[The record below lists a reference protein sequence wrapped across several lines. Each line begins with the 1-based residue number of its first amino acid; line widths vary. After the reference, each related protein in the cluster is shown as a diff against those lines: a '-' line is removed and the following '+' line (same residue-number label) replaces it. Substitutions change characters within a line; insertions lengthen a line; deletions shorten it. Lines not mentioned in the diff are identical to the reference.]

1 MPDWIIVFLVTIGY
15 LGASLAVG
23 LLSGRSASRGIEGYV
38 AGDRRLGFVVLYFV
52 LGASIFSAFSF
63 LGGPGWAYSR
73 GAAAFYIISYTS
85 LGLVPMYFFGPRV
98 ARLGRRFGYVT
109 QAELFAHRYHS
120 RYISAVLAVI
130 SLIAFVPYLTLQM
143 QGAGYVF
150 SVVTEGRMPV
160 WAGAAI
166 TYGVVLLYVF
176 RSGVMGVAWTNTFQG
191 ILMMALAWGLG
202 LYLPRALRGGIGPM
216 FERIAEVAPE
226 MLAAPGL
233 DAAGAPWTWGGY
245 SSAIVISVF
254 GFSVWPHYFMK
265 IYTAENIATLRKTV
279 VFYPTFAFFLLPI
292 LLIGFSGVLAF
303 PGVTPVDTILPTIV
317 TSLGLPAVVVGL
329 FCAGALAA
337 SMSSGDAIVHAAGAV
352 VIKDGYR
359 AVVRPSLSDADETR
373 LIRWTVVAIGAV
385 AYYFAVS
392 SEVSLVLLLLLSYGF
407 IAQIFPAL
415 IAALCWRRSTPAG
428 VIGGLAAGCVV
439 TFVWNL
445 VPALQW
451 QLVQPGIWG
460 LAANVVVLVVGSLAT
475 EPMESAHV
483 DAFVG

>member
-1 MPDWIIVFLVTIGY
+1 
-15 LGASLAVG
+15 
-23 LLSGRSASRGIEGYV
+23 
-38 AGDRRLGFVVLYFV
+38 
-52 LGASIFSAFSF
+52 
-63 LGGPGWAYSR
+63 
-73 GAAAFYIISYTS
+73 
-85 LGLVPMYFFGPRV
+85 
-98 ARLGRRFGYVT
+98 
-109 QAELFAHRYHS
+109 
-120 RYISAVLAVI
+120 
-130 SLIAFVPYLTLQM
+130 
-143 QGAGYVF
+143 
-150 SVVTEGRMPV
+150 
-160 WAGAAI
+160 
-166 TYGVVLLYVF
+166 
-176 RSGVMGVAWTNTFQG
+176 
-191 ILMMALAWGLG
+191 
-202 LYLPRALRGGIGPM
+202 M

-265 IYTAENIATLRKTV
+265 IYTAASIATLRKTV

-359 AVVRPSLSDADETR
+359 AIVRPSLSDADETS

-385 AYYFAVS
+385 AYYFAIYSAVP
-392 SEVSLVLLLLLSYGF
+392 LVLLLLLSYGF

-415 IAALCWRRSTPAG
+415 VAALYWKRSTPAG
-428 VIGGLAAGCVV
+428 VIGGLATGCVV

-445 VPALQW
+445 VPAWQW
-451 QLVQPGIWG
+451 QLVHPGIWG
-460 LAANVVVLVVGSLAT
+460 LVANVVVLVVGSLAT
-475 EPMESAHV
+475 PPMDRAHV
-483 DAFVG
+483 ETFVG